1 MKSIFKNSARYF
13 SVFFLLAAFWISGCG
28 DSSSNAQLRVVH
40 ASPDAP
46 NVDINLDGKN
56 VLTNV
61 AYKTA
66 SDYLNVKAGT
76 HTIKVYPAGTTTAV
90 INATVTL
97 VKNSYTTVAAV
108 DFVAN
113 IQPKVL
119 DDNNTP
125 PTTGNIK
132 LRLFHAAPSAGNVD
146 IYVTTP
152 DTDLSTV
159 SPNLTD
165 VPFLT
170 VSEYISTTAG
180 AYRVRITPTGTKTV
194 AIDSGS
200 VTLTAGQIRTAV
212 ALDNTGGG
220 APFGAIVLNDLN

>member
-1 MKSIFKNSARYF
+1 MKLFFKQSPRIVSAA
-13 SVFFLLAAFWISGCG
+13 LLVAALWASGCG
-28 DSSSNAQLRVVH
+28 DGSSNAKLRVLH

-66 SDYLNVKAGT
+66 SDYLNVKAGA
-76 HTIKVYPAGTTTAV
+76 HTIKVYPTGTTTAV
-90 INATVTL
+90 ITANVTL
-97 VKNSYTTVAAV
+97 LKDSYTTVAAV
-108 DFVAN
+108 DFVSN
-113 IQPKVL
+113 IQGKVL

-125 PTTGNIK
+125 PVTGNIK

-146 IYVTTP
+146 IYVTAP
-152 DTDLSTV
+152 DTDLSTAT
-159 SPNLTD
+159 PNLTD
-165 VPFLT
+165 IPFLA
-170 VSEYISTTAG
+170 VSDYISTAAG
-180 AYRVRITPTGTKTV
+180 TYRVRITPTGTKTV

-200 VTLTAGQIRTAV
+200 LTLTVGQIRTAV
-212 ALDNTGGG
+212 AIDNTGGG